1 MTAQP
6 TRSVAVVGGGIS
18 GLIAAREL
26 QSQGIRVHL
35 YEAASRVGGKIRT
48 ATLRDAPVE
57 EGPDSF
63 LARDPVAVRLCDD
76 LGLAGDLVAPAIFAA
91 HILLKGRFVKLPP
104 GLPYGIPI
112 SPWSAYRSGAL
123 SLAGALRVAA
133 EPVTGRRLTGRDVSV
148 EAFVRKR
155 FGRQT
160 LDRLVDPL
168 LAGTRAGATG
178 RMSLAAALPAVD
190 EAARTSRSVMLA
202 LRRARKASGET
213 GAPPFLGLHGG
224 MTRIV
229 DALREGLDSVT
240 TGTTVESVRQEA
252 GVGYQLILSG
262 NEKVHA
268 DGVVLAVPAYSA
280 ASLLQ
285 ELVPQASRLL
295 EKIEYA
301 SVAVVSLAY
310 PSDALPIPADA
321 SGLLIPSSAR
331 RTISAVTW
339 FSQKWPHTRPPDDPQ
354 IVRAFVGRAGRIR
367 ALDLSDAELA
377 GRAATELSD
386 ILASDAFP
394 DEVRVSRWERS
405 LPQYH
410 VGHLSHVE
418 EIERSLER
426 HPRVAVTGAGFRG
439 SGIPDCIRSARAAA
453 HTVAQGLG
461 LSPDPRD
468 SA

>member
-1 MTAQP
+1 VTEQP
-6 TRSVAVVGGGIS
+6 SRSVAVVGGGIS

-26 QSQGIRVHL
+26 QSQGVRVHL
-35 YEAASRVGGKIRT
+35 YEAGARVGGKIRT
-48 ATLRDAPVE
+48 GELRDAPVE

-63 LARDPVAVRLCDD
+63 LARDPVAVRLCYD
-76 LGLAGDLVAPAIFAA
+76 LGLSDDLVAPAIFGA
-91 HILLKGRFVKLPP
+91 HILLEDRLVKLPQ

-123 SLAGALRVAA
+123 SLTGAFRAAA
-133 EPVTGRRLTGRDVSV
+133 EPVMGRRLRGRDVSV
-148 EAFVRKR
+148 ATFIRKR
-155 FGRQT
+155 FGREA

-178 RMSLAAALPAVD
+178 KMSLAAALPAAD
-190 EAARTSRSVMLA
+190 EAARNSRSVMLA

-213 GAPPFLGLHGG
+213 GAPPFLGLRGG
-224 MTRIV
+224 MTRMI
-229 DALREGLDSVT
+229 DALHEGLDSVT
-240 TGTTVESVRQEA
+240 AGTTVESVRQEA
-252 GVGYQLILSG
+252 GVGYELILSG
-262 NEKVHA
+262 TEKVHA

-280 ASLLQ
+280 APLLQ

-295 EKIEYA
+295 ERIEYA
-301 SVAVVSLAY
+301 SVAVVSLVY
-310 PSDALPIPADA
+310 PADALPIPADA
-321 SGLLIPSSAR
+321 SGLLVPISAG

-339 FSQKWPHTRPPDDPQ
+339 FSQKWPHTRPPDGAQ
-354 IVRAFVGRAGRIR
+354 IVRAFVGRAGRTR
-367 ALDLSDAELA
+367 ALDLTDAELA

-394 DEVRVSRWERS
+394 DDVRVSRWERS
-405 LPQYH
+405 LPQYQ
-410 VGHLSHVE
+410 VGHLRRVE

-426 HPRVAVTGAGFRG
+426 HPRVAVTGAGYRG

-453 HTVAQGLG
+453 HTVARALG
-461 LSPDPRD
+461 LSPEPQD